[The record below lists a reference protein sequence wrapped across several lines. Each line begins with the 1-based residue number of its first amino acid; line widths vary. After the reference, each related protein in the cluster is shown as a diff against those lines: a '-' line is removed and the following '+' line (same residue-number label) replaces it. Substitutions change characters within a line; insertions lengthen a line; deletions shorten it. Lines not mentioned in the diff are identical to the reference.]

1 MMANRNRARSGARDG
16 DSELLRVLTAE
27 TREELSRADGKAGLV
42 LSCLGAALAALLGVL
57 STGRVT
63 PQSYSSLS
71 QLLFWSGCASWIAAL
86 LLLGLAIL
94 PRPTRS
100 GPSLG
105 HYFADIDTAPS
116 ARSLHETLRLTD
128 LKERDLHQIL
138 RLSRI
143 VVIKYRCVRYGML
156 CSVAF
161 LLLTATGLTLGS
173 ADWPR

>member
-1 MMANRNRARSGARDG
+1 MTDRHRARNGARDA
-16 DSELLRVLTAE
+16 DTELLRVLTAE

-57 STGRVT
+57 STGKAA
-63 PQSYSSLS
+63 PGSYSLLP
-71 QLLFWSGCASWIAAL
+71 QVLFWSGCAFWVAAL

-94 PRPTRS
+94 PRPGRTGLS
-100 GPSLG
+100 TG
-105 HYFADIDTAPS
+105 HYFAEIDSIPS
-116 ARSLHETLRLTD
+116 TGSLHETLRRTD
-128 LKERDLHQIL
+128 LRERDLRQIL

-161 LLLTATGLTLGS
+161 LLFTATGLTLGV
-173 ADWPR
+173 AGWPR